1 MSTESTDK
9 IILLA
14 DDDMDDAEIFG
25 HILEDID
32 PSLKFYHVTNGSGV
46 MHHLGTPENP
56 KPDIIFLD
64 LNMPEMNGWQCL
76 SRLKSEDKTR
86 DIPVLIYSTSSY
98 LRDKQQAMASG
109 ASAFITK
116 PSDYKTLQRL
126 LFKISTSLRRDLM
139 STIHKLCP

>member
-1 MSTESTDK
+1 MSTRSTDK

-32 PSLKFYHVTNGSGV
+32 PTLKFYHVINGSGV
-46 MHHLGTPENP
+46 LHHFELPENP

-76 SRLKSEDKTR
+76 SQLKSVDKTR
-86 DIPVLIYSTSSY
+86 DIPVLIYSTSSF
-98 LRDKQQAMASG
+98 LKDKQQAIASG

-116 PSDYKTLQRL
+116 PSDYKTLQAL
-126 LFKISTSLRRDLM
+126 LFKISTSLRRDLL
-139 STIHKLCP
+139 STIHKL

>member
-1 MSTESTDK
+1 MSSQATNKT
-9 IILLA
+9 ILLA

-32 PSLKFYHVTNGSGV
+32 PTLKFYHVTNGSGV
-46 MHHLGTPENP
+46 MQHLEVTDNP
-56 KPDIIFLD
+56 TPDIIFLD

-76 SRLKSEDKTR
+76 SQLKSVDKTR

-98 LRDKQQAMASG
+98 LRDKQQAIASG

-116 PSDYKTLQRL
+116 PSDYKTLQNL
-126 LFKISTSLRRDLM
+126 LFKISTGLHRDLK
-139 STIHKLCP
+139 STLHKL